1 MKSSELRIGNL
12 VDTIEFKNVEV
23 LGISTNNIGITID
36 SMVFVSVDVSDIK
49 SIPITEK
56 WLIKFGF
63 TKYEWMD
70 GCFIKTS
77 FGDLMIQFFRDEI
90 HLFFT
95 KVSVDSKGM
104 MFDGR
109 RFVGDK
115 KTFTKIQYVH
125 QLQNLY
131 FALTGEEL
139 TIK

>member
-1 MKSSELRIGNL
+1 MKASELRIGNWYDDNGIFKQ
-12 VDTIEFKNVEV
+12 VTPNIIEEV
-23 LGISTNNIGITID
+23 WIAERNW
-36 SMVFVSVDVSDIK
+36 VQ
-49 SIPITEK
+49 PIQLTEE

-109 RFVGDK
+109 RFAGDK
-115 KTFTKIQYVH
+115 KTFTKIQYLH

-139 TIK
+139 TITEKMV